1 MTNTDIFLGSGA
13 SLTFVPETRL
23 YIPLAAATSDVVSVH
38 GDYDGLRLVD
48 KLYIGCH
55 GEYYNTSNVLQ
66 GTFVVT
72 NNELDST
79 TQKLTLSPS
88 FTFASGDY
96 LILDGYGTPCPAPRN
111 GDYCRLNSDNWLGL
125 VESASFPTTEVEMKQ
140 TNLSLGGSRN
150 FTYQYKGIETA
161 SGGNLSLV
169 ANHAAW
175 LYYFFGKCT
184 SIAFNNGSGAAL
196 DGATISSQMGS
207 GAVDGKFMIETAA
220 GNGTD
225 TSTTSFVD
233 DGPIFY
239 RGIASPSAGASPM
252 LIPPVPKN
260 LVTLANLD
268 EVNAITETSGAIDL
282 PITYTFDEANNQSL
296 PSFSLEQ
303 SFSKLSAS
311 NPYRSEAVDAD
322 ATPNLDDEDLNFVKI
337 ARGNRVNTMTIT
349 ANENE
354 EIKLTMDLNTRQ
366 VFSFAQGDKYE
377 SRRAIEDETSFIN
390 FGTTTMRE
398 PFFFSSGSFKAFGQ
412 TFLKIS
418 SLTLTM
424 NNTLTDKR
432 YIGIGNKSI
441 QNAIPAQ
448 RTYEIS
454 FTGYVSDDKLY
465 TELLNEDENNVTSA
479 GNMVELNFTKDNGE
493 EFTLK
498 FKDYMVNSNNFPIP
512 EDKGPIEVE
521 TTIMPRNL
529 DTCTV
534 KTHWILQG

>member
-1 MTNTDIFLGSGA
+1 MANTDIFLGSGA

-23 YIPLAAATSDVVSVH
+23 YIPLASASSDVVSVH
-38 GDYDGLRLVD
+38 SDYDGLRLVD

-72 NNELDST
+72 NNELDGT
-79 TQKLTLSPS
+79 TQKITISPAI
-88 FTFASGDY
+88 TFASGDY
-96 LILDGYGTPCPAPRN
+96 LLLDAYGTPCPAPRN

-175 LYYFFGKCT
+175 LYYFFGKCS

-196 DGATISSQMGS
+196 DGATISNQMGS
-207 GAVDGKFMIETAA
+207 GAVDGKFMIETAS

-239 RGIASPSAGASPM
+239 RGITSPSAGTSPM
-252 LIPPVPKN
+252 LIPPVPPN

-268 EVNAITETSGAIDL
+268 EVNAITETGGAIDL
-282 PITYTFDEANNQSL
+282 PITYTFTEANNHSI
-296 PSFSLEQ
+296 PSFSIEQ

-311 NPYRSEAVDAD
+311 NPYRSEA
-322 ATPNLDDEDLNFVKI
+322 TGSSDEDLNFVKI

-354 EIKLTMDLNTRQ
+354 EIKLSMDLNTRQ
-366 VFSFAQGDKYE
+366 VFSFAQADKYE
-377 SRRAIEDETSFIN
+377 SRRAVEDETSFIN
-390 FGTTTMRE
+390 YGEPTFRE
-398 PFFFSSGSFKAFGQ
+398 PFFFSSGSFKSFGQ
-412 TFLKIS
+412 TFLKVS

-424 NNTLTDKR
+424 NNNLTDKR
-432 YIGIGNKSI
+432 YVGIGNKSI
-441 QNAIPAQ
+441 QNSIPAQ
-448 RTYEIS
+448 RTYEVS

-465 TELLNEDENNVTSA
+465 TELLNEDENNDSSA
-479 GNMVELNFTKDNGE
+479 GNMLELNFTKDNGE

-498 FKDYMVNSNNFPIP
+498 FTDYMVSSNNFPIP
-512 EDKGPIEVE
+512 DDKGPIEVE

-529 DTCTV
+529 NSCTV